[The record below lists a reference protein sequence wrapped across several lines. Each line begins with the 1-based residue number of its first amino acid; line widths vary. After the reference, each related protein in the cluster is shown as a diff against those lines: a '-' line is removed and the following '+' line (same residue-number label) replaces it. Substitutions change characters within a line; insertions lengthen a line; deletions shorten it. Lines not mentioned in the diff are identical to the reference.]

1 MATKTKTKIKQK
13 PKKPAGKP
21 AARAA
26 APAKKPASKY
36 AKFIDTSW
44 RTRGPKPPPK
54 PRSIP
59 LPKKAAPP
67 LQPKAAAPVKPA
79 AKVGKVLRG
88 TVTEMLRAV
97 TAKAK
102 KALARAAKDGKDI
115 PVAGKAAPAPV
126 KADAKAPAPLTGA
139 AAKAAAAKATKHGA
153 PEAEAEGEPGPLL
166 DLSDAAVK
174 KMIKAAKKRGYVT
187 YDQLNEVMPSEE
199 VTSEQIEDVLALM
212 NEMGINVVESEE
224 AEAEEDDDD
233 EEEGGEL
240 VEKSATK
247 VATTGAKE
255 PSERTDDPVRMY
267 LREMGTVELLSREGE
282 IAIAK
287 RIEAG
292 REAMI
297 AGLCESPLTF
307 QAIIVWRDELN
318 EAKAL
323 LREIIDLEATYAG
336 PEAKAAQAAQAAAMQ
351 PESQQEI
358 AAADDGMM
366 APPERNVPPPPPPAP
381 PAGRPHIQGRPGYG
395 GNGANGAAPVGTGEH
410 VTLEARPEEED
421 DEEFEN
427 ALSLAA
433 MELEL
438 KPKVLETFDKVAD
451 AYKKLRKLQD
461 QNVEG
466 KLRSESLSPSQERR
480 YKKLK
485 EEIIVDVKSLSLN
498 QGRIDALVDQLY
510 EINRRLVSLEG
521 RLMRLAESHGVTR
534 EDFLKNYQGAELDP
548 KWLLRTSK
556 LGAKGWKGFVGH
568 EKDRIKAIRGEIH
581 ALATET
587 GLEIL
592 EFRRIVHFVQRGERE
607 ARQAKKEMV
616 EANLRLVISIAKKY
630 TNRGLQFLDLI
641 QEGNI
646 GLMKAVDKFEY
657 RRGYKFS
664 TYATWWIR
672 QAITRSIADQ
682 ARTIRIPVHMIETIN
697 KIVRTSRQMLHE
709 IGREPTPEELAE
721 KLGMP
726 LEKVRKVLKIAK
738 EPISLE
744 TPIGDEEDSHLGD
757 FIEDKNAILPID
769 AAIQA
774 NLRETTTRV
783 LASLTPREER
793 VLRMRF
799 GIGMNTDHT
808 LEEVGQQ
815 FSVTR
820 ERIRQ
825 IEAKALRKLKH
836 PSRSRKLRSFLDN

>member
-1 MATKTKTKIKQK
+1 MATKAKTLQTKDKEK
-13 PKKPAGKP
+13 
-21 AARAA
+21 
-26 APAKKPASKY
+26 
-36 AKFIDTSW
+36 DD
-44 RTRGPKPPPK
+44 
-54 PRSIP
+54 
-59 LPKKAAPP
+59 KAA
-67 LQPKAAAPVKPA
+67 
-79 AKVGKVLRG
+79 
-88 TVTEMLRAV
+88 
-97 TAKAK
+97 
-102 KALARAAKDGKDI
+102 D
-115 PVAGKAAPAPV
+115 
-126 KADAKAPAPLTGA
+126 
-139 AAKAAAAKATKHGA
+139 A
-153 PEAEAEGEPGPLL
+153 PEKDSQDAPSPLL

-174 KMIKAAKKRGYVT
+174 KMIKQAKKRGFVT
-187 YDQLNEVMPSEE
+187 FDQLNEVLPSDQ
-199 VTSEQIEDVLALM
+199 TSPEQIEDIMSMLSD
-212 NEMGINVVESEE
+212 MGINVTE
-224 AEAEEDDDD
+224 ADDSGD
-233 EEEGGEL
+233 EEEKDEGGEDETDNEL
-240 VEKSATK
+240 VEVTQKAVTEVKKS
-247 VATTGAKE
+247 E
-255 PSERTDDPVRMY
+255 PGERTDDPVRMY

-307 QAIIVWRDELN
+307 QAIIIWRDELN
-318 EAKAL
+318 EGKIF
-323 LREIIDLEATYAG
+323 LRDIIDLEATYAG
-336 PEAKAAQAAQAAAMQ
+336 PEGKAGMNLIAGPTGENGEASAEGGQPAAAGA
-351 PESQQEI
+351 P
-358 AAADDGMM
+358 AHV
-366 APPERNVPPPPPPAP
+366 APPAAPPAP
-381 PAGRPHIQGRPGYG
+381 TPFR
-395 GNGANGAAPVGTGEH
+395 AAPAPGNAGEAEKDPAESAA
-410 VTLEARPEEED
+410 EADMDED
-421 DEEFEN
+421 DEFEN
-427 ALSLAA
+427 QMSLAA
-433 MELEL
+433 IEAEL
-438 KPKVLETFDKVAD
+438 KPKVVEIFDKIAES
-451 AYKKLRKLQD
+451 YKKLRKLQEQD
-461 QNVEG
+461 IQNQLESTSHG
-466 KLRSESLSPSQERR
+466 PSLSPHQERKYR
-480 YKKLK
+480 KLK
-485 EEIIVDVKSLSLN
+485 DEIIVEVKSLRLN
-498 QGRIDALVDQLY
+498 QARIDSLVEQLY
-510 EINRRLVSLEG
+510 DINKRLVSHEG
-521 RLMRLAESHGVTR
+521 RLMRLADSHGVAR
-534 EDFLKNYQGAELDP
+534 EDFLRNYTGSELDP
-548 KWLLRTSK
+548 RWLNRVSK
-556 LGAKGWKGFVGH
+556 LSAKGWKNFVHH
-568 EKDRIKAIRGEIH
+568 EKDRIKDLRHEVHQLA
-581 ALATET
+581 ALT
-587 GLEIL
+587 GLEIV
-592 EFRRIVHFVQRGERE
+592 EFRKIVHSVQKGERE

-697 KIVRTSRQMLHE
+697 KIVRTSRQMLNE

-738 EPISLE
+738 EPLSLE
-744 TPIGDEEDSHLGD
+744 TPVGDEEDSHLGD

-769 AAIQA
+769 AAIQS

>member
-1 MATKTKTKIKQK
+1 M
-13 PKKPAGKP
+13 
-21 AARAA
+21 
-26 APAKKPASKY
+26 ASK
-36 AKFIDTSW
+36 
-44 RTRGPKPPPK
+44 
-54 PRSIP
+54 
-59 LPKKAAPP
+59 
-67 LQPKAAAPVKPA
+67 
-79 AKVGKVLRG
+79 
-88 TVTEMLRAV
+88 
-97 TAKAK
+97 
-102 KALARAAKDGKDI
+102 
-115 PVAGKAAPAPV
+115 
-126 KADAKAPAPLTGA
+126 
-139 AAKAAAAKATKHGA
+139 AKATQAKEKEEAPEKEEGA
-153 PEAEAEGEPGPLL
+153 PDTPLPLL
-166 DLSDAAVK
+166 DLSDAGVK

-187 YDQLNEVMPSEE
+187 IDQINEVMPSGE
-199 VTSEQIEDVLALM
+199 VSSDQIEDVYAML
-212 NEMGINVVESEE
+212 NEMGINFVETEEADADEKASEE
-224 AEAEEDDDD
+224 ADDD
-233 EEEGGEL
+233 EEDTGTEV
-240 VEKSATK
+240 VEAKSK
-247 VATTGAKE
+247 SLATTEKKE

-267 LREMGTVELLSREGE
+267 LREMGSVELLSREGE

-307 QAIIVWRDELN
+307 QAIIIWRDELN
-318 EAKAL
+318 EGKVF
-323 LREIIDLEATYAG
+323 LRDIIDLEATYAG
-336 PEAKAAQAAQAAAMQ
+336 PDAKQMQ
-351 PESQQEI
+351 PPVI
-358 AAADDGMM
+358 GPDGKPIIPTVGTPVPG
-366 APPERNVPPPPPPAP
+366 APHLQVVQMPAP
-381 PAGRPHIQGRPGYG
+381 PAAPPAATPFNKGPAGDGENGEEKDPGE
-395 GNGANGAAPVGTGEH
+395 AAAESDYD
-410 VTLEARPEEED
+410 ED
-421 DEEFEN
+421 DMEN
-427 ALSLAA
+427 SLSLAA
-433 MELEL
+433 IEAEL
-438 KPKVLETFDKVAD
+438 KPKVVETFDTIAD
-451 AYKKLRKLQD
+451 SFKRLRRLQEQD
-461 QNVEG
+461 IEFRLKN
-466 KLRSESLSPSQERR
+466 SSLSPAQERK

-485 EEIIVDVKSLSLN
+485 EEIISEVKSLRLN
-498 QGRIDALVDQLY
+498 QARIDSLVEQLY
-510 EINRRLVSLEG
+510 DINKRLVSNEG
-521 RLMRLAESHGVTR
+521 RLMRLAESYGVIR
-534 EDFLKNYQGAELDP
+534 EDFLKQYMGGELDP
-548 KWLLRTSK
+548 RWLNRVSK
-556 LGAKGWKGFVGH
+556 LSAKGWKNFVAK
-568 EKDRIKAIRGEIH
+568 EKDRIKEIRSLVHDLAAQTGVEI
-581 ALATET
+581 A
-587 GLEIL
+587 
-592 EFRRIVHFVQRGERE
+592 EFRKIVHMVQKGERE

-697 KIVRTSRQMLHE
+697 KIVRTSRQMLNE

-738 EPISLE
+738 EPLSLE

-769 AAIQA
+769 AAIQS